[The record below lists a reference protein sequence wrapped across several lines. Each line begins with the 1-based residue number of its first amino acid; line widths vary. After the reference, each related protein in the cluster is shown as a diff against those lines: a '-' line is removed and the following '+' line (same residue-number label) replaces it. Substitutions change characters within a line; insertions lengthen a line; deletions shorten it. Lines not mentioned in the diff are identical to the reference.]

1 MFSARRRMGA
11 FIAVACCLTSW
22 TTVAAAGTR
31 HYVVNPGSSITSVC
45 NTCGEPPA
53 VPETLTGS
61 FDVTVLPVS
70 SASDVA
76 AVTSLSLSSGKH
88 TLGGHGFLQRIGP
101 DRQAMVLE
109 AELDGSKVLFT
120 SGRRQH
126 TSGADITII
135 LSSPRTG
142 EHTYVLVLSASPVND
157 QPADADGDSI
167 ADAQDNCPTVANP
180 DQTDRDG
187 DGVGD
192 ACDHCPGTTGGLV
205 TRQGC
210 SIAQLCPCEGPA
222 TGQQWENQT
231 DYLRC
236 IARATRS
243 FRRNGQMSRAE
254 SLDVLRRAS
263 RSGCARTV
271 IAMR

>member
-1 MFSARRRMGA
+1 MSAARRLLGVL
-11 FIAVACCLTSW
+11 IAVAFCSTSW
-22 TTVAAAGTR
+22 VTTAVAGTR
-31 HYVVNPGSSITSVC
+31 HYVVNPGSSIASVC
-45 NTCGEPPA
+45 NACGEPPA
-53 VPETLTGS
+53 AAETLTGS

-70 SASDVA
+70 AASNVA
-76 AVTSLSLSSGKH
+76 AVTSLSLSSAKH
-88 TLGGHGFLQRIGP
+88 NLGGHGFLQRIGP

-109 AELDGSKVLFT
+109 AEINGNKVLFT

-126 TSGADITII
+126 TSGSDITII

-142 EHTYVLVLSASPVND
+142 EHTYVLVLSASPIND
-157 QPADADGDSI
+157 QPADADGDGL
-167 ADAQDNCPTVANP
+167 ADAQDNCPTVANG
-180 DQTDRDG
+180 DQTDSDG

-192 ACDHCPGTTGGLV
+192 ACDQCLGTTGGLV
-205 TRQGC
+205 TQQGC
-210 SIAQLCPCEGPA
+210 SVAQLCPCEGPA
-222 TGQQWENQT
+222 TGQQWESPT

-236 IARATRS
+236 TARATRS

-263 RSGCARTV
+263 RSGCGRTV